1 MKVTRPGTAL
11 AKKKL
16 STNIEGL
23 IENFQEEAAA
33 I

>member
-1 MKVTRPGTAL
+1 MTRPGTAM

-23 IENFQEEAAA
+23 IENFHEEAAA